1 MKKVVL
7 YGDSIRI
14 GYEEYI
20 RRSMEG
26 VAEVYFPSD
35 NCRYAQYLFRL
46 AHVWKEKNAWPD
58 DVDAVHWNA
67 GLWDVLELF
76 GDGPL
81 SSIEHYRDMIV
92 RIDRRLRLIYPHAKM
107 IFATSTAVVE
117 EEYQPE
123 KCRHN
128 AVIEQFNAVAI
139 DALKDT
145 DTVINDL
152 YAITRDCPRAL
163 HSDMTHYYTEG
174 GVALVGGQ
182 VLSVISD
189 TLGVRCEGIDTKGF
203 CTPRYSK
210 DTIGF

>member
-1 MKKVVL
+1 MKKVIL

-20 RRSMEG
+20 RRSLEG
-26 VAEVYFPSD
+26 IAEVYSPTD
-35 NCRYAQYLFRL
+35 NCRFAQYLLRY
-46 AHVWKEKNAWPD
+46 AHHWKERGEWPD

-81 SSIEHYRDMIV
+81 SSLEHYSDTIRK
-92 RIDRRLRLIYPHAKM
+92 IDRRLRMLYPHAKM

-117 EEYQPE
+117 EEYNPQ
-123 KCRHN
+123 KCRRN
-128 AVIEQFNAVAI
+128 AVIERFNRAAI

-152 YAITRDCPRAL
+152 YAITKDCPRAL
-163 HSDMTHYYTEG
+163 HSDMTHYETEG
-174 GVALVGGQ
+174 GVALVGAQ
-182 VLSVISD
+182 VLSTIAREI
-189 TLGVRCEGIDTKGF
+189 GVECKGIDTKGF
-203 CTPRYSK
+203 CNPHHSK
-210 DTIGF
+210 DIIGF

>member
-20 RRSMEG
+20 RRSLEG
-26 VAEVYFPSD
+26 KAEVYFPSD
-35 NCRYAQYLFRL
+35 NCRFAQYLFRY
-46 AHVWKEKNAWPD
+46 AHFWKDKNGWPD
-58 DVDAVHWNA
+58 DVDVVHWNA

-76 GDGPL
+76 EDGPL

-123 KCRHN
+123 KRRRN
-128 AVIEQFNAVAI
+128 AVIEQYNAVAI
-139 DALKDT
+139 EALKDT
-145 DTVINDL
+145 DTEINDL
-152 YAITRDCPRAL
+152 YAITKDCPRDL
-163 HSDMTHYYTEG
+163 HSDKTHYYTEG
-174 GVALVGGQ
+174 GVKLVGGQ
-182 VLSVISD
+182 VLSVISRE
-189 TLGVRCEGIDTKGF
+189 LGVECQGIDVKGF
-203 CTPRYSK
+203 CQPRYSK

>member
-20 RRSMEG
+20 RCSMEG
-26 VAEVYFPSD
+26 IAEVYFPSD

-46 AHVWKEKNAWPD
+46 AHVWKEKNNWPD
-58 DVDAVHWNA
+58 DIDVVHWNA

-92 RIDRRLRLIYPHAKM
+92 RIDRRLRLIYPNAKM

-117 EEYQPE
+117 EEYGPE

-128 AVIEQFNAVAI
+128 SVIEQYNAVAI
-139 DALKDT
+139 DALKGT

-163 HSDMTHYYTEG
+163 HSDKTHYYTEG

-182 VLSVISD
+182 VLSAISRA
-189 TLGVRCEGIDTKGF
+189 LEVECKGIDTKGF
-203 CTPRYSK
+203 CTPHYSK

>member
-20 RRSMEG
+20 RRSLAG
-26 VAEVYFPSD
+26 QAEVYFPDD
-35 NCRYAQYLFRL
+35 NCRFAQYLFRY
-46 AHVWKEKNAWPD
+46 AHVWKDKGNWPD
-58 DVDAVHWNA
+58 DVDVVHWNA

-76 GDGPL
+76 EDGPF

-117 EEYQPE
+117 EEYAPD

-128 AVIEQFNAVAI
+128 ATIEQYNAVAI

-145 DTVINDL
+145 DTEINDL
-152 YAITRDCPRAL
+152 YAITKDCPREL
-163 HSDMTHYYTEG
+163 HSDKTHYYTEG

-182 VLSVISD
+182 VLSVI
-189 TLGVRCEGIDTKGF
+189 TRALGVECRGIDTKGF
-203 CTPRYSK
+203 CKPRYSK